1 MLGLVCKIHSLKL
14 LLVALAAA
22 SVCIGGTMAQE
33 KKEKAQ
39 RKAAAKE
46 NSAPASKGS
55 GWPPCAGGTFWSDL
69 NSQCS
74 LPDGRVCT
82 VVVDSSSARLKDC
95 R

>member
-1 MLGLVCKIHSLKL
+1 MYSLRFTVLALV
-14 LLVALAAA
+14 AA
-22 SVCIGGTMAQE
+22 SVSISSAIAQE
-33 KKEKAQ
+33 KREKAQ
-39 RKAAAKE
+39 RKSAATE
-46 NSAPASKGS
+46 QGAPASKSS

-69 NSQCS
+69 NSQCA